1 MKIELD
7 LVIQRIMRRCREHVW
22 TQNLLNNVERS
33 HHAVFLI
40 CLRTAT
46 DVRKLSE
53 SQMVVRTASFL
64 LHSPWYRYVVS
75 TLTTY

>member
-1 MKIELD
+1 MKVELD

-33 HHAVFLI
+33 HHAVFLV
-40 CLRTAT
+40 CFGTAT
-46 DVRKLSE
+46 DVRKLSK
-53 SQMVVRTASFL
+53 SQMIARTASFL
-64 LHSPWYRYVVS
+64 LHNPWNRCVAS